1 MQYMHNTNVCHRDL
15 KPDNLI
21 VNTIDFKIK
30 LIDFN
35 VSTKFETT
43 FEGGSYPETIQGGT
57 GLK

>member
-1 MQYMHNTNVCHRDL
+1 MHGRSVCHRDL

-21 VNTIDFKIK
+21 VNTMDFTIK

>member
-1 MQYMHNTNVCHRDL
+1 MHGMSVCHRDL

-21 VNTIDFKIK
+21 VNTMDLTIK

-43 FEGGSYPETIQGGT
+43 FEGGSYPETI
-57 GLK
+57 